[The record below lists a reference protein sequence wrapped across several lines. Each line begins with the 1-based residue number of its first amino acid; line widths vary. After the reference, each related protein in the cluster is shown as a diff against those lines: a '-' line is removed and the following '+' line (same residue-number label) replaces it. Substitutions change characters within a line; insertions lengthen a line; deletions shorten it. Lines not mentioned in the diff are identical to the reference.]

1 MTVPGISMMIPT
13 NWYGVIILP
22 NNLPTTLR
30 ELRLEMSDI
39 LDEAQALV
47 QCKACPWYKSCVLP
61 MRLTGDDLRNQ
72 LESSIP
78 GVATSGTE
86 QYGMQQ
92 LLSGLASAAENS
104 ILEGCPV
111 FINRLRS
118 RPKLAEQIKKLMQ
131 EWTKESQ

>member
-1 MTVPGISMMIPT
+1 V
-13 NWYGVIILP
+13 
-22 NNLPTTLR
+22 
-30 ELRLEMSDI
+30 SDI

-61 MRLTGDDLRNQ
+61 MRLTEDDLRKQ

-78 GVATSGTE
+78 GATTPGAD

-104 ILEGCPV
+104 LLEGCPI

-118 RPKLAEQIKKLMQ
+118 SPKLAEQIKKLMQ
-131 EWTKESQ
+131 ERTEESQQQNPE

>member
-1 MTVPGISMMIPT
+1 
-13 NWYGVIILP
+13 
-22 NNLPTTLR
+22 
-30 ELRLEMSDI
+30 MSDI

-61 MRLTGDDLRNQ
+61 MRLTEDDLRKQ

-78 GVATSGTE
+78 GAATPGAE
-86 QYGMQQ
+86 QHGMQQ

-104 ILEGCPV
+104 LLEGCPI

-118 RPKLAEQIKKLMQ
+118 NPNLAEQIKKLMQ
-131 EWTKESQ
+131 QWSKESKNQTS

>member
-1 MTVPGISMMIPT
+1 V
-13 NWYGVIILP
+13 
-22 NNLPTTLR
+22 
-30 ELRLEMSDI
+30 SDV

-61 MRLTGDDLRNQ
+61 VRVTEEDLRKQ
-72 LESSIP
+72 LESSMP
-78 GVATSGTE
+78 GATTPGAA

-111 FINRLRS
+111 FISRLRS
-118 RPKLAEQIKKLMQ
+118 SSKLAEQIKKLMQ
-131 EWTKESQ
+131 EWSKESQGQNP

>member
-1 MTVPGISMMIPT
+1 VT
-13 NWYGVIILP
+13 
-22 NNLPTTLR
+22 
-30 ELRLEMSDI
+30 DI

-61 MRLTGDDLRNQ
+61 LKLTEDDLRKQ
-72 LESSIP
+72 LESSMP
-78 GVATSGTE
+78 GSTSPGAT

-92 LLSGLASAAENS
+92 LLSSLAAAAENS

-118 RPKLAEQIKKLMQ
+118 NPKLAEQIKKLMQ
-131 EWTKESQ
+131 AWSKETPSQP

>member
-1 MTVPGISMMIPT
+1 
-13 NWYGVIILP
+13 
-22 NNLPTTLR
+22 
-30 ELRLEMSDI
+30 MSDV

-61 MRLTGDDLRNQ
+61 MRLTEDDLRKQ

-78 GVATSGTE
+78 GASTGGAE

-92 LLSGLASAAENS
+92 LLSGLAAAAENS
-104 ILEGCPV
+104 LLEGCPV

-118 RPKLAEQIKKLMQ
+118 NPTLAQQIKKLMQ
-131 EWTKESQ
+131 GWTRESEGKTS